1 MCACLKKLRRNF
13 ERFCYNHQNWGIPN
27 LMMYIA
33 IGNVIVYFLTLIDK
47 SELLYNLL
55 YFNREYILSGQVW
68 RLFTYVF
75 TYMLDGNVVSTA
87 LSLLML
93 YFYWQFG
100 RMFEQQWGVLR
111 FNLYYLSGIVLM
123 DIGALLLG
131 YDATVG
137 TLNLTLFLAVA
148 TLLPELRFL
157 VFFVIPVK
165 AKYLAWVYFGL
176 TLLSMAEG
184 LAFMIRFLGDGFVY
198 LGWLMPVFAF
208 ANYFLFFGSDIKNI
222 LPDSLRYRRPRTKK
236 ARSTPQSAQPNPN
249 WAQNYRSKSGE
260 KPYRHKCTVC
270 GRTDAENPSLEFRY
284 CSRCNGYYCYCMDHI
299 NNHVH
304 IT

>member
-1 MCACLKKLRRNF
+1 MKKLRRNF
-13 ERFCYNHQNWGIPN
+13 ERFCYNHQSWGIPN
-27 LMMYIA
+27 LMLYVA
-33 IGNVIVYFLTLIDK
+33 IGNVIVYFLTLVDS
-47 SELLYNLL
+47 SELVYSLL
-55 YFNREYILSGQVW
+55 YFDRDAILSGQIW
-68 RLFTYVF
+68 RLFSYVF
-75 TYMLDGNVVSTA
+75 TYMLDGNVVNTA

-93 YFYWQFG
+93 FFYYQFG

-148 TLLPELRFL
+148 TLLPEIRFL

-176 TLLSMAEG
+176 TLLGMAEG
-184 LAFMIRFLGDGFVY
+184 FALMLRFLGDGSGFVY

-222 LPDSLRYRRPRTKK
+222 LPDSLRYRRRRPKK
-236 ARSTPQSAQPNPN
+236 PQAAAQPNPN
-249 WAQNYRSKSGE
+249 WAQNYRSKTGE

-270 GRTDAENPSLEFRY
+270 GRTDTENPGLEFRY
-284 CSRCNGYYCYCMDHI
+284 CSRCNGYHCYCMDHI